1 MKEGWEYKTLG
12 ECCEILNGYPFKS
25 SLYSNSGIRVIRIT
39 NVQKGYVID
48 SNPKYY
54 PESKINEISNFILK
68 NEDILISLTGNV
80 GRVAILQKEFLPA
93 ALNQRVACLRIKDM
107 IVNKKFLFFYLNNDL
122 FEKLC
127 IKNSTGAAQLNMS
140 TVWLKKQIIPI
151 PSYDEQRRIVS
162 YLDSSFKLID
172 EIKNKALKSL
182 TEAKALFQSALA
194 EAMEP
199 KEGWEEKT
207 LGEIAKDSA
216 DGPFG
221 SNLKKE
227 HYTSKREVRIIQL
240 SNIGENGWREENT
253 KYTTYKHLNTISR
266 SEVHPG
272 DIVIAKMMPAGRAI
286 LCPEKEKKYV
296 LSSDAVKIVLKKGYY
311 NRYFLYS
318 INSDYFRIQV
328 YENVSGSGRVR
339 TSLTKLRN
347 CIVRIPPLP
356 TQKQI
361 VSRLDKLSSKVR
373 AIEEKYQKMV
383 EECDALKQAMLRDVF
398 E

>member
-1 MKEGWEYKTLG
+1 MQKATT
-12 ECCEILNGYPFKS
+12 
-25 SLYSNSGIRVIRIT
+25 GIHNI
-39 NVQKGYVID
+39 
-48 SNPKYY
+48 
-54 PESKINEISNFILK
+54 
-68 NEDILISLTGNV
+68 
-80 GRVAILQKEFLPA
+80 EFE
-93 ALNQRVACLRIKDM
+93 K
-107 IVNKKFLFFYLNNDL
+107 YLN
-122 FEKLC
+122 
-127 IKNSTGAAQLNMS
+127 IQ
-140 TVWLKKQIIPI
+140 VPIIPI
-151 PSYDEQRRIVS
+151 DEQRRIVS

-172 EIKNKALKSL
+172 KIKEKAQKSL
-182 TEAKALFQSALA
+182 SEAKALFQSALA

-207 LGEIAKDSA
+207 LGEIANDSA

-227 HYTSKREVRIIQL
+227 HYTSNREVRIIQL
-240 SNIGENGWREENT
+240 SNIGEDGWREENT
-253 KYTTYKHLNTISR
+253 KYTTFKHLNNISR

-272 DIVIAKMMPAGRAI
+272 DIVIANMMPAGRAI
-286 LCPEKEKKYV
+286 LCPDKEQKYV

-347 CIVRIPPLP
+347 CIVRIPPLS
-356 TQKQI
+356 TQHQI
-361 VSRLDKLSSKVR
+361 VSHLDKLSSNVKQM
-373 AIEEKYQKMV
+373 EEKYQKIV

>member
-1 MKEGWEYKTLG
+1 MKEGWEYKKFE
-12 ECCEILNGYPFKS
+12 ECVVKIPKQKQIKSKDYLPFGIYPVVSQEQELISGYYNDIS
-25 SLYSNSGIRVIRIT
+25 
-39 NVQKGYVID
+39 YVYKHSKPIVVFGDHTKNIKFID
-48 SNPKYY
+48 
-54 PESKINEISNFILK
+54 FDFVVGADGTHILK
-68 NEDILISLTGNV
+68 TIDKIET
-80 GRVAILQKEFLPA
+80 K
-93 ALNQRVACLRIKDM
+93 
-107 IVNKKFLFFYLNNDL
+107 FFYYTLKSI
-122 FEKLC
+122 KLENLGYARHF
-127 IKNSTGAAQLNMS
+127 KL
-140 TVWLKKQIIPI
+140 LKREVIGF
-151 PSYDEQRRIVS
+151 PSLDQQRRIVS
-162 YLDSSFKLID
+162 YLDSSFQLID
-172 EIKNKALKSL
+172 KIKEKAQKSL
-182 TEAKALFQSALA
+182 SEAKALFQSALA

-207 LGEIAKDSA
+207 LGEIANDSA

-227 HYTSKREVRIIQL
+227 HYTSNREVRIIQL
-240 SNIGENGWREENT
+240 SNIGEDGWREENT
-253 KYTTYKHLNTISR
+253 KYTTFKHLNNISR

-286 LCPEKEKKYV
+286 LCPDKELKYV

-347 CIVRIPPLP
+347 CIVRIPPLS
-356 TQKQI
+356 TQHQI
-361 VSRLDKLSSKVR
+361 VSHLDKLSSNVKQM
-373 AIEEKYQKMV
+373 EEKYQKIV

>member
-1 MKEGWEYKTLG
+1 MGCQEHVHKLG
-12 ECCEILNGYPFKS
+12 YRTNQNIQKNYLNLEP
-25 SLYSNSGIRVIRIT
+25 
-39 NVQKGYVID
+39 
-48 SNPKYY
+48 
-54 PESKINEISNFILK
+54 
-68 NEDILISLTGNV
+68 LTGHP
-80 GRVAILQKEFLPA
+80 IYFLKLSNLSSYITGVTVPK
-93 ALNQRVACLRIKDM
+93 LNQERM
-107 IVNKKFLFFYLNNDL
+107 
-122 FEKLC
+122 
-127 IKNSTGAAQLNMS
+127 
-140 TVWLKKQIIPI
+140 KQISIPI
-151 PSYDEQRRIVS
+151 PSLEEQRRIVS
-162 YLDSSFKLID
+162 YLDSSFQLID
-172 EIKNKALKSL
+172 EIKEKAQKSL
-182 TEAKALFQSALA
+182 SEAKALFQSALA

-207 LGEIAKDSA
+207 LGEISNDSA

-227 HYTSKREVRIIQL
+227 HYTSNREVRIIQL
-240 SNIGENGWREENT
+240 SNIGEDGWREENT
-253 KYTTYKHLNTISR
+253 KYTTFKHLNNISR

-286 LCPEKEKKYV
+286 LCPDKEQKYV

-347 CIVRIPPLP
+347 CIVRIPPLS
-356 TQKQI
+356 TQNRI
-361 VSRLDKLSSKVR
+361 VSHLDKLSSNVKQM
-373 AIEEKYQKMV
+373 EERYKKIV